1 MTPSHFPRLIR
12 DRVLESLADT
22 PVVCLLG
29 PRQVGKTTL
38 ARRIDRERT
47 YLNLD
52 DPTLREAALL
62 DPLGFIESLPA
73 RVTLDE
79 VQRAPELLLA
89 IKSVVDRDRQPGRF
103 LLTGSANLLLLPDA
117 QDSLAGRMEVIY
129 LHPLAEQEKRVS
141 HTTLLATLMEGQLAA
156 DMVSDHLPLS
166 PTAEVLCQGGYPEPN
181 RRPPRRAR
189 QWYRQYLNA
198 IVQRDVRDIAAIH
211 DEDSMLR
218 LVELL
223 AYRTAGL
230 LNVSNLSKE
239 LGIERS
245 TATHYISILERL
257 FLVRRLPAWHR
268 NQAKRLIKSPKL
280 HLVDTG
286 LAAALG
292 RLAPEQ
298 WLTGAERFGSLLESH
313 VVEQLIAQAS
323 WFDPELRF
331 SHYRDKDQ
339 VEVDLV
345 IERGQELWGVEV
357 KRAASVQPQK
367 DAAGLARLAAQA
379 GKSFRGGM
387 LIYTGRHCLKLPVP
401 GCFAVPIGML
411 WGEKPGQPI
420 SSEEARQAL
429 FDQRQEQ
436 DTDG

>member
-1 MTPSHFPRLIR
+1 MTPPYLPRLIR

-38 ARRIDRERT
+38 AQRIDPERA

-52 DPTLREAALL
+52 DGTLLEAARQ
-62 DPLGFIESLPA
+62 DPLGFVEGLPE

-89 IKSVVDRDRQPGRF
+89 IKSMVDRDRQPGRF
-103 LLTGSANLLLLPDA
+103 LLTGSANLLLLPKA

-129 LHPLAEQEKRVS
+129 LHPLTEQEKRVS
-141 HTTLLATLMEGQLAA
+141 ASTLLGALLEGQLTPRMVA
-156 DMVSDHLPLS
+156 DTTPLA

-181 RRPPRRAR
+181 RRAPHRAR
-189 QWYRQYLNA
+189 QWYRQYLQA
-198 IVQRDVRDIAAIH
+198 IVQRDVRDIAAIQ
-211 DEDSMLR
+211 DEDGMLR
-218 LVELL
+218 LMELL
-223 AYRTAGL
+223 AYRTACL

-239 LGIERS
+239 LGMER
-245 TATHYISILERL
+245 ATVAKYLGILERL
-257 FLVRRLPAWHR
+257 FLIQQLPAWHR
-268 NQAKRLIKSPKL
+268 NHAKRLIKSPKL

-292 RLAPEQ
+292 RLGPEQ
-298 WLTGAERFGSLLESH
+298 WLTEAERFGSLLESH

-323 WFDPELRF
+323 WADQELRF

-357 KRAASVQPQK
+357 KRAASVQAK
-367 DAAGLARLAAQA
+367 DAAGLARLADQA
-379 GKSFRGGM
+379 GKGFRGGM
-387 LIYTGRHCLKLPVP
+387 LLYTGRHCLKLQVP

-411 WGEKPGQPI
+411 WGEEPGKTI
-420 SSEEARQAL
+420 SSEEALQAL
-429 FDQRQEQ
+429 ADQGQ
-436 DTDG
+436 DLDMGY

>member
-1 MTPSHFPRLIR
+1 MATPYLPRPIR
-12 DRVLESLADT
+12 DRIVESLADT

-38 ARRIDRERT
+38 AQRIDPERT

-52 DPTLREAALL
+52 EPTLREAALL
-62 DPLGFIESLPA
+62 DPLGFIESLPE

-103 LLTGSANLLLLPDA
+103 LLTGSANLLLLPKA

-129 LHPLAEQEKRVS
+129 LYPLTEQEKRVS
-141 HTTLLATLMEGQLAA
+141 PSTLLATLMNGQLAPA
-156 DMVSDHLPLS
+156 MVSDSVPLS
-166 PTAEVLCQGGYPEPN
+166 PTADVLCQGGYPEPN
-181 RRPPRRAR
+181 RRPPHRAR

-211 DEDSMLR
+211 DEDGMLR
-218 LVELL
+218 LMELL

-239 LGIERS
+239 LGMER
-245 TATHYISILERL
+245 ATVGHYLSILERL
-257 FLVRRLPAWHR
+257 FLVNQLPAWHR

-292 RLAPEQ
+292 RLSPDQ
-298 WLTGAERFGSLLESH
+298 WLTSAERFGALLESH

-323 WFDPELRF
+323 WLDPELRF

-345 IERGQELWGVEV
+345 IERGEELWGVEV
-357 KRAASVQPQK
+357 KRAASVQAK
-367 DAAGLARLAAQA
+367 DAAGLARLANQA
-379 GKSFRGGM
+379 GKGFRGGM

-411 WGEKPGQPI
+411 WGEEPGKAI
-420 SSEEARQAL
+420 SSEEALQAL
-429 FDQRQEQ
+429 VDQAQEL
-436 DTDG
+436 DMGY

>member
-1 MTPSHFPRLIR
+1 MVSPYLPRLIR

-38 ARRIDRERT
+38 AERIDPERT

-52 DPTLREAALL
+52 DSTLLEAARQ
-62 DPLGFIESLPA
+62 DPLGFIESLPE
-73 RVTLDE
+73 RVILDE

-89 IKSVVDRDRQPGRF
+89 IKSVVDRDRRPGRF
-103 LLTGSANLLLLPDA
+103 LLTGSANLLLLPKA

-129 LHPLAEQEKRVS
+129 LHPLTEQEKRVS
-141 HTTLLATLMEGQLAA
+141 ASTLLDTMIKGQLTPR
-156 DMVSDHLPLS
+156 MVPDTAPLS
-166 PTAEVLCQGGYPEPN
+166 PAAEVLCQGGYPQPN
-181 RRPPRRAR
+181 RRAPHRAR

-198 IVQRDVRDIAAIH
+198 IVQRDVRDIAAIQ
-211 DEDSMLR
+211 DEDGMLR
-218 LVELL
+218 LMELL
-223 AYRTAGL
+223 AYRTASL

-239 LGIERS
+239 LGLERG
-245 TATHYISILERL
+245 TVAKYLGILERL
-257 FLVRRLPAWHR
+257 FLVHQLPAWHR

-292 RLAPEQ
+292 RLAPDQ
-298 WLTGAERFGSLLESH
+298 WLTEAERFGALLESH
-313 VVEQLIAQAS
+313 VVEQLVAQAS
-323 WFDPELRF
+323 WVDPELRF

-345 IERGQELWGVEV
+345 IERGHELWGVEV
-357 KRAASVQPQK
+357 KRAASIQAR
-367 DAAGLARLAAQA
+367 DAAGLARLADQA
-379 GKSFRGGM
+379 GKGFRGGM
-387 LIYTGRHCLKLPVP
+387 LIYTGRHCLRLQVP

-411 WGEKPGQPI
+411 WGEEPGKPI
-420 SSEEARQAL
+420 SSEATLQAL
-429 FDQRQEQ
+429 TNQAQEL
-436 DTDG
+436 DRG

>member
-1 MTPSHFPRLIR
+1 MVTPYLPRLIR
-12 DRVLESLADT
+12 DRVLDSLTDT

-38 ARRIDRERT
+38 AQRVDPERT

-52 DPTLREAALL
+52 DSTLLEAAQQ
-62 DPLGFIESLPA
+62 DPIGFVENLPE

-89 IKSVVDRDRQPGRF
+89 IKSVVDRDRRPGRF
-103 LLTGSANLLLLPDA
+103 LLTGSANLLLLPKA

-129 LHPLAEQEKRVS
+129 LHPLTEQEKRVS
-141 HTTLLATLMEGQLAA
+141 TSTLLATLMDGQMTTRVVT
-156 DMVSDHLPLS
+156 DSVPLS

-181 RRPPRRAR
+181 RRLPHRAR

-198 IVQRDVRDIAAIH
+198 IVQRDVRDIAAIQ
-211 DEDSMLR
+211 DEDGMLR
-218 LVELL
+218 LMEVL
-223 AYRTAGL
+223 AYRTASL
-230 LNVSNLSKE
+230 LNISNLSKE
-239 LGIERS
+239 LGMERS
-245 TATHYISILERL
+245 TVAKYLGILERL
-257 FLVRRLPAWHR
+257 FLVHQLPAWHR

-292 RLAPEQ
+292 RLGPNQ
-298 WLTGAERFGSLLESH
+298 WLAEAERFGALLESH
-313 VVEQLIAQAS
+313 VVEQLVAQAS
-323 WFDPELRF
+323 WLDPELRF

-357 KRAASVQPQK
+357 KRAASIQAK
-367 DAAGLARLAAQA
+367 DAAGLARLADQA

-387 LIYTGRHCLKLPVP
+387 LIYTGRHCLKLQVP

-411 WGEKPGQPI
+411 WGEEPGQAI
-420 SSEEARQAL
+420 SSEAALQAL
-429 FDQRQEQ
+429 TDQAQ
-436 DTDG
+436 DLGM

>member
-1 MTPSHFPRLIR
+1 MTPPYLPRLIR

-38 ARRIDRERT
+38 AQRIDPERA

-52 DPTLREAALL
+52 DGTLLEAARQ
-62 DPLGFIESLPA
+62 DPLGFVEGLPE

-103 LLTGSANLLLLPDA
+103 LLTGSANLLLLPKA

-129 LHPLAEQEKRVS
+129 LHPLTEQEKRVS
-141 HTTLLATLMEGQLAA
+141 ASTLLGALLEGQLTPKMVA
-156 DMVSDHLPLS
+156 DTTPLA

-181 RRPPRRAR
+181 RRAPHRAR
-189 QWYRQYLNA
+189 QWYRQYLQA
-198 IVQRDVRDIAAIH
+198 IVQRDVRDIAAIQ
-211 DEDSMLR
+211 DENGMLR
-218 LVELL
+218 LMELL
-223 AYRTAGL
+223 AYRTACL

-239 LGIERS
+239 LGMER
-245 TATHYISILERL
+245 ATVAKYLGILERL
-257 FLVRRLPAWHR
+257 FLIQQLPAWHR
-268 NQAKRLIKSPKL
+268 NHAKRLIKSPKL

-292 RLAPEQ
+292 RLGPEQ
-298 WLTGAERFGSLLESH
+298 WLTEAERFGSLLESH

-323 WFDPELRF
+323 WVDQELHF

-357 KRAASVQPQK
+357 KRAASVQAK
-367 DAAGLARLAAQA
+367 DAAGLARLADQA
-379 GKSFRGGM
+379 GKGFRGGM
-387 LIYTGRHCLKLPVP
+387 LLYTGRHCLKLQVP

-411 WGEKPGQPI
+411 WGEEPGKTI
-420 SSEEARQAL
+420 SSEEALQAL
-429 FDQRQEQ
+429 ADQGQ
-436 DTDG
+436 DLDMGY

>member
-1 MTPSHFPRLIR
+1 MTFPYLPRLIR

-38 ARRIDRERT
+38 AQRIDPERA

-52 DPTLREAALL
+52 DATLLEAARQ
-62 DPLGFIESLPA
+62 DPLGFVEGLPE

-79 VQRAPELLLA
+79 VQRAPALLLA

-103 LLTGSANLLLLPDA
+103 LLTGSANLLLLPKA

-129 LHPLAEQEKRVS
+129 LHPLTEQEKRVS
-141 HTTLLATLMEGQLAA
+141 ATTLLSTLLEGRLTPRMVADTTPLA
-156 DMVSDHLPLS
+156 

-181 RRPPRRAR
+181 RRAPHRAR
-189 QWYRQYLNA
+189 QWYRQYLQA
-198 IVQRDVRDIAAIH
+198 IVQRDVRDIAAIQ
-211 DEDSMLR
+211 DEDGMLR
-218 LVELL
+218 LMELL
-223 AYRTAGL
+223 AYRTASL

-239 LGIERS
+239 LGMER
-245 TATHYISILERL
+245 ATIAKYLGILERL
-257 FLVRRLPAWHR
+257 FLIQQLPAWHR
-268 NQAKRLIKSPKL
+268 NHAKRLIKSPKL
-280 HLVDTG
+280 HIVDTG

-292 RLAPEQ
+292 RLGPEQ
-298 WLTGAERFGSLLESH
+298 WLTEAERFGSLLESH

-323 WFDPELRF
+323 WIEPELRF

-345 IERGQELWGVEV
+345 IERGRELWGVEV
-357 KRAASVQPQK
+357 KRAASVQAK
-367 DAAGLARLAAQA
+367 DAAGLARLADQA
-379 GKSFRGGM
+379 GKGFRGGM
-387 LIYTGRHCLKLPVP
+387 LLYTGRHCLKLQVP

-411 WGEKPGQPI
+411 WGEEPGKAI
-420 SSEEARQAL
+420 SSEEALQAL
-429 FDQRQEQ
+429 ADQAQ
-436 DTDG
+436 DLDMGY

>member
-1 MTPSHFPRLIR
+1 MTPPYLPRLIR

-38 ARRIDRERT
+38 AQRIDPERA

-52 DPTLREAALL
+52 DGTLLEAARQ
-62 DPLGFIESLPA
+62 DPLGFVEGLPE

-103 LLTGSANLLLLPDA
+103 LLTGSANLLLLPKA

-129 LHPLAEQEKRVS
+129 LHPLTEQEKRVS
-141 HTTLLATLMEGQLAA
+141 ASTLLGALLEGQLTPKMVA
-156 DMVSDHLPLS
+156 DTTPLA

-181 RRPPRRAR
+181 RRAPHRAR
-189 QWYRQYLNA
+189 QWYRQYLQA
-198 IVQRDVRDIAAIH
+198 IVQRDVRDIAAIQ
-211 DEDSMLR
+211 DENGMLR
-218 LVELL
+218 LMELL
-223 AYRTAGL
+223 AYRTACL

-239 LGIERS
+239 LGMER
-245 TATHYISILERL
+245 ATVAKYLGILERL
-257 FLVRRLPAWHR
+257 FLIQQLPAWHR
-268 NQAKRLIKSPKL
+268 NHAKRLIKSPKL

-292 RLAPEQ
+292 RLGPEK
-298 WLTGAERFGSLLESH
+298 WLTEAERFGSLLESH

-323 WFDPELRF
+323 WVDQELHF

-357 KRAASVQPQK
+357 KRAASVQAK
-367 DAAGLARLAAQA
+367 DAAGLARLADQA
-379 GKSFRGGM
+379 GKGFRGGM
-387 LIYTGRHCLKLPVP
+387 LLYTGRHCLKLQVP

-411 WGEKPGQPI
+411 WGEEPGKTI
-420 SSEEARQAL
+420 SSEEALQAL
-429 FDQRQEQ
+429 ADQGQ
-436 DTDG
+436 DLDMGY

>member
-1 MTPSHFPRLIR
+1 MTPPYLPRLIR

-38 ARRIDRERT
+38 AQRIDPERA

-52 DPTLREAALL
+52 DGTLLEAARQ
-62 DPLGFIESLPA
+62 DPLGFVEGLPE

-89 IKSVVDRDRQPGRF
+89 IKSMVDRDRQPGRF
-103 LLTGSANLLLLPDA
+103 LLTGSANLLLLPKA

-129 LHPLAEQEKRVS
+129 LHPLTEQEKRVS
-141 HTTLLATLMEGQLAA
+141 ASTLLGALLEGQLTPRMVA
-156 DMVSDHLPLS
+156 DTTPLA

-181 RRPPRRAR
+181 RRAPHRAR
-189 QWYRQYLNA
+189 QWYRQYLQA
-198 IVQRDVRDIAAIH
+198 IVQRDVRDIAAIQ
-211 DEDSMLR
+211 DENGMLR
-218 LVELL
+218 LMELL
-223 AYRTAGL
+223 AYRTACL

-239 LGIERS
+239 LGMER
-245 TATHYISILERL
+245 ATVAKYLGILERL
-257 FLVRRLPAWHR
+257 FLIQQLPAWHR
-268 NQAKRLIKSPKL
+268 NHAKRLIKSPKL

-292 RLAPEQ
+292 RLGPEK
-298 WLTGAERFGSLLESH
+298 WLTEAERFGSLLESH

-323 WFDPELRF
+323 WVDQELHF

-339 VEVDLV
+339 VEVELV

-357 KRAASVQPQK
+357 KRAASVQAK
-367 DAAGLARLAAQA
+367 DAAGLARLADQA
-379 GKSFRGGM
+379 GKGFRGGM
-387 LIYTGRHCLKLPVP
+387 LLYTGRHCLKLQVP

-411 WGEKPGQPI
+411 WGEEPGKTI
-420 SSEEARQAL
+420 SSEEALQAL
-429 FDQRQEQ
+429 ADQGQ
-436 DTDG
+436 DLDMGY

>member
-1 MTPSHFPRLIR
+1 MATPYLPRLIR

-29 PRQVGKTTL
+29 PRQAGKTTL
-38 ARRIDRERT
+38 AQRIDPERI

-52 DPTLREAALL
+52 DSTLLQAARQ
-62 DPLGFIESLPA
+62 DPLGFIEGLPE

-89 IKSVVDRDRQPGRF
+89 IKSVVDRDRRPGRF
-103 LLTGSANLLLLPDA
+103 LLTGSANLMLLPRA

-129 LHPLAEQEKRVS
+129 LHPLTEQEKRVS
-141 HTTLLATLMEGQLAA
+141 ASTLLDTLMAGQLTARV
-156 DMVSDHLPLS
+156 VSDAAPLS
-166 PTAEVLCQGGYPEPN
+166 PVAEVLCQGGYPEPS
-181 RRPPRRAR
+181 RRTPRRAR

-198 IVQRDVRDIAAIH
+198 IVQRDVRDIAAIQ
-211 DEDSMLR
+211 DEDGMQR

-223 AYRTAGL
+223 AYRTPSL

-239 LGIERS
+239 LGLERG
-245 TATHYISILERL
+245 TVAKYLSILERL
-257 FLVRRLPAWHR
+257 FLVHQLPAWHR

-292 RLAPEQ
+292 RLAPDQ
-298 WLTGAERFGSLLESH
+298 WLTEAERFGALLESH
-313 VVEQLIAQAS
+313 VVAQLVAQAS
-323 WFDPELRF
+323 WVDPELRF

-357 KRAASVQPQK
+357 KRAASVQAR
-367 DAAGLARLAAQA
+367 DAAGLARLADQA
-379 GKSFRGGM
+379 GKGFRGGM
-387 LIYTGRHCLKLPVP
+387 LVYTGRHCLKLQVP
-401 GCFAVPIGML
+401 GCYAVPIGML
-411 WGEKPGQPI
+411 WGEAPGKSI
-420 SSEEARQAL
+420 SSEAVFQAL
-429 FDQRQEQ
+429 TADR
-436 DTDG
+436 G

>member
-1 MTPSHFPRLIR
+1 MTPPYLPRLIR

-38 ARRIDRERT
+38 AQRIDPERA

-52 DPTLREAALL
+52 DGTLLEAARQ
-62 DPLGFIESLPA
+62 DPLGFVEGLPE

-89 IKSVVDRDRQPGRF
+89 IKSMVDRDRQPGRF
-103 LLTGSANLLLLPDA
+103 LLTGSANLLLLPKA

-129 LHPLAEQEKRVS
+129 LHPLTEQEKRVS
-141 HTTLLATLMEGQLAA
+141 DSTLLGALLEGQLTPRMVA
-156 DMVSDHLPLS
+156 DTTPLA

-181 RRPPRRAR
+181 RRAPHRAR
-189 QWYRQYLNA
+189 QWYRQYLQA
-198 IVQRDVRDIAAIH
+198 IVQRDVRDIAAIQ
-211 DEDSMLR
+211 DEDGMLR
-218 LVELL
+218 LMELL
-223 AYRTAGL
+223 AYRTASL

-239 LGIERS
+239 LRMER
-245 TATHYISILERL
+245 ATVAKYLGILERL
-257 FLVRRLPAWHR
+257 FLIQQLPAWHR
-268 NQAKRLIKSPKL
+268 NHAKRLIKSPKL

-292 RLAPEQ
+292 RLGPEQ
-298 WLTGAERFGSLLESH
+298 WLTEAERFGSLLESH

-323 WFDPELRF
+323 WSEPELRF

-357 KRAASVQPQK
+357 KRAASVQAK
-367 DAAGLARLAAQA
+367 DAAGLARLADQA
-379 GKSFRGGM
+379 GKGFRGGM
-387 LIYTGRHCLKLPVP
+387 LLYTGRHCLKLQVP

-411 WGEKPGQPI
+411 WGEEPGKTI
-420 SSEEARQAL
+420 SSEEALQAL
-429 FDQRQEQ
+429 ADQGQ
-436 DTDG
+436 DLDMGY

>member
-1 MTPSHFPRLIR
+1 MAFPYLPRLIR

-38 ARRIDRERT
+38 ARRIDPERA

-52 DPTLREAALL
+52 DSTLLEAARQ
-62 DPLGFIESLPA
+62 DPLGFIEGLPE
-73 RVTLDE
+73 RVILDE

-103 LLTGSANLLLLPDA
+103 LLTGSANLLLLPKA

-129 LHPLAEQEKRVS
+129 LHPLTEQEKRVS
-141 HTTLLATLMEGQLAA
+141 TSTLLGTLLRGQLMPR
-156 DMVSDHLPLS
+156 MVPDTTPLVA
-166 PTAEVLCQGGYPEPN
+166 TAEVLCQGGYPEPY
-181 RRPPRRAR
+181 RRAPHRAR
-189 QWYRQYLNA
+189 QWYRQYLHA
-198 IVQRDVRDIAAIH
+198 IVQRDVRDIAAIQ
-211 DEDSMLR
+211 DEDGMLR
-218 LVELL
+218 LLELL
-223 AYRTAGL
+223 AYRTASL
-230 LNVSNLSKE
+230 LNISNLSKE
-239 LGIERS
+239 LGMER
-245 TATHYISILERL
+245 ATVAKYLGILERL
-257 FLVRRLPAWHR
+257 FLVQQLPAWHR
-268 NQAKRLIKSPKL
+268 NHAKRLIKSPKL

-292 RLAPEQ
+292 RLGPEQ
-298 WLTGAERFGSLLESH
+298 WLTEAERFGALLESH

-323 WFDPELRF
+323 WSDPELRF

-357 KRAASVQPQK
+357 KRSASIQAK
-367 DAAGLARLAAQA
+367 DAAGLARLADQA
-379 GKSFRGGM
+379 GNGFRGGM
-387 LIYTGRHCLKLPVP
+387 LIYTGRHCLKLKVP

-411 WGEKPGQPI
+411 WGEEPGKVI
-420 SSEEARQAL
+420 HSEETLQTLAGQA
-429 FDQRQEQ
+429 Q
-436 DTDG
+436 DLDY

>member
-1 MTPSHFPRLIR
+1 MTPPYLPRLIR

-38 ARRIDRERT
+38 AQRIDPERA

-52 DPTLREAALL
+52 DGTLLEAARQ
-62 DPLGFIESLPA
+62 DPLGFVEGLPE

-89 IKSVVDRDRQPGRF
+89 IKSMVDRDRQPGRF
-103 LLTGSANLLLLPDA
+103 LLTGSANLLLLPKA

-129 LHPLAEQEKRVS
+129 LHPLTEQEKRVS
-141 HTTLLATLMEGQLAA
+141 ASTLLGALLEGQLTPRMVA
-156 DMVSDHLPLS
+156 DTTPLA

-181 RRPPRRAR
+181 RRAPHRAR
-189 QWYRQYLNA
+189 QWYRQYLQA
-198 IVQRDVRDIAAIH
+198 IVQRDVRDIAAIQ
-211 DEDSMLR
+211 DEDGMLR
-218 LVELL
+218 LMELL
-223 AYRTAGL
+223 AYRTACL

-239 LGIERS
+239 LGMER
-245 TATHYISILERL
+245 ATVAKYLGILERL
-257 FLVRRLPAWHR
+257 FLIQQLPAWHR
-268 NQAKRLIKSPKL
+268 NHAKRLIKSPKL

-292 RLAPEQ
+292 RLGPEQ
-298 WLTGAERFGSLLESH
+298 WLTEAERFGSLLESH

-323 WFDPELRF
+323 WVDQELRF

-357 KRAASVQPQK
+357 KRAASVQAK
-367 DAAGLARLAAQA
+367 DAAGLARLADQA
-379 GKSFRGGM
+379 GKGFRGGM
-387 LIYTGRHCLKLPVP
+387 LLYTGRHCLKLQVP

-411 WGEKPGQPI
+411 WGEEPGKAI
-420 SSEEARQAL
+420 SSEEALQTLADQA
-429 FDQRQEQ
+429 Q
-436 DTDG
+436 DLGMGY